1 MPVEIKR
8 LLPPDE
14 WKKRQ
19 LGNLKAVGET
29 NYKVGIAHPRK
40 DPIAAAIAAEE
51 RYAEVMK
58 KVIEEKR
65 RKKGLEA
72 VKTDEWYGY
81 SETIGAPRLVDGVI
95 KREAKVDRFINTWHP
110 LLAAHVAE
118 IDKMPDVTDR
128 DREERMLANVRGLRA
143 LHGKWKKPA

>member
-14 WKKRQ
+14 WLKRQ
-19 LGNLKAVGET
+19 LDNLKATGER
-29 NYKVGIAHPRK
+29 NYKVGIAHPKK
-40 DPIAAAIAAEE
+40 DPIKAGIEAEG
-51 RYAEVMK
+51 RFAEVMK

-72 VKTDEWYGY
+72 CVIDDWYVY
-81 SETIGAPRLVDGVI
+81 SDTIGAPRVVEGVI
-95 KREAKVDRFINTWHP
+95 KREAKVNRFITAWHP
-110 LLAAHVAE
+110 LLSAHVAE
-118 IDKMPDVTDR
+118 LDKMPDVTDR
-128 DREERMLANVRGLRA
+128 DREEKMLANVRGLRA